1 MDCMD
6 WTYIIANSLCGKP
19 SWELFLGT
27 GSVYSSWNYNFVY
40 CGNNLF
46 NGTPLEADK
55 QQHLENSDRD
65 YKQMNEYYQ
74 HAKKLYEKQKNEDME
89 MQALELQMQDVIDGG
104 WLD

>member
-1 MDCMD
+1 MI
-6 WTYIIANSLCGKP
+6 WTFYSKYGILC
-19 SWELFLGT
+19 
-27 GSVYSSWNYNFVY
+27 YSIF
-40 CGNNLF
+40 
-46 NGTPLEADK
+46 LEADK
-55 QQHLENSDRD
+55 QQQLENADRD